1 MSETPQQTPEN
12 VPPPGPDSCPQNPPP
27 RSGWGPAR
35 VFFLTV
41 LVSLLTSFGSVYL
54 YDRCYA
60 QKVVA
65 VDLKGFLD
73 AQKDAFVRG
82 AIDEKELERR
92 MDHLEHTVDAIPSRY
107 AVILGD
113 VVVRHVEVIKP

>member
-1 MSETPQQTPEN
+1 
-12 VPPPGPDSCPQNPPP
+12 VI
-27 RSGWGPAR
+27 A
-35 VFFLTV
+35 
-41 LVSLLTSFGSVYL
+41 LVSLLTSVGSVWT
-54 YDRCYA
+54 YDRYHA

-73 AQKDAFVRG
+73 AQKEAFIRG

-92 MDHLEHTVDAIPSRY
+92 MDHLERTVDAIPSRY

-113 VVVRHVEVIKP
+113 VVVRHVEVIRP